1 MPVEHKVKRVDED
14 GIQRWY
20 QNGQLHREDGP
31 AIIWANGDKHWYKN
45 GKCHRKDGPAIIRED
60 GSLEW
65 YKNGKHQASY
75 SPDTDYS

>member
-1 MPVEHKVKRVDED
+1 MPVEHKVKRVDEN
-14 GIQRWY
+14 GNQFWFES
-20 QNGQLHREDGP
+20 GQLHREDGP
-31 AIIWANGDKHWYKN
+31 AIIWANGAKHWYKN